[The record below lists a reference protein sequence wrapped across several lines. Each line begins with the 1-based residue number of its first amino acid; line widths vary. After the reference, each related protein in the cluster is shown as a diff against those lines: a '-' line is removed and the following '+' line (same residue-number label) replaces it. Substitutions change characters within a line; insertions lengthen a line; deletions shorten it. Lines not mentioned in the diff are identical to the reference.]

1 MDCWLSHGFLWLKLS
16 VSSSM
21 LLVTYAQPRADSL
34 EQWLSQISMQITR
47 CTQRVI
53 LILASGKNS
62 VPKPLTLSLLF
73 RGFFQFFL

>member
-1 MDCWLSHGFLWLKLS
+1 MDCFSHGFLWLKLS

-21 LLVTYAQPRADSL
+21 LFVTYAQTSADSL
-34 EQWLSQISMQITR
+34 KTVTKPNRHANHPLYTAGDID
-47 CTQRVI
+47 
-53 LILASGKNS
+53 SGFRQKNS

>member
-1 MDCWLSHGFLWLKLS
+1 MDCFSHGFLWLKLS

-21 LLVTYAQPRADSL
+21 LFVTYAQTSADSL
-34 EQWLSQISMQITR
+34 KQSLSQITMQITR

-53 LILASGKNS
+53 LILASGKKNS
-62 VPKPLTLSLLF
+62 VPKPLALSLLF